1 LFDEGKGFDE
11 EELDIEKA
19 SEQSLLAPLVLQ
31 AYLAFVM
38 HLHVNAKKDFFV
50 EKRNKIYFLLMCKLA
65 CTLKTRETNLF

>member
-38 HLHVNAKKDFFV
+38 HLHVNAKKDLFV
-50 EKRNKIYFLLMCKLA
+50 EKKRNKI
-65 CTLKTRETNLF
+65 